1 MNYDSFHN
9 YVWFIILTKNNLT
22 SSKTLQSSFE
32 DIMKNRH
39 DDFFED
45 YLRSFTLN
53 LENIWEESS
62 ARELSKIENKKTQNS
77 AIVIGRGPS
86 LKKNYHLEKLAA
98 SNYKGSIVCCDGI
111 LPDALKAG
119 VTPIKFPKFYVV
131 TIDPFP
137 ATENFYRPS
146 IVKKYG
152 SKIKGIFSTVT
163 RPSVVKRAR
172 LAGIKIHWLHSL
184 YDLNEGKKSFNNISA
199 LMVRTKNHTNGLP
212 AIQTGGNAGTS
223 SWFISWQILKCTTVA
238 LIGIN
243 HGWELDDS
251 LETILSH
258 TFLNEKSLKKF
269 YNKDGI
275 KKKYQK
281 LFPRIYNP
289 EYKKYCISDPLFQF
303 YRNALI
309 EFIRRSPNNI
319 TTINA
324 TEGGSIFGKRVICSS
339 LENFLKQYKK

>member
-1 MNYDSFHN
+1 
-9 YVWFIILTKNNLT
+9 
-22 SSKTLQSSFE
+22 
-32 DIMKNRH
+32 MKARH

-45 YLRSFTLN
+45 YIRSFTFN
-53 LENIWEESS
+53 LENIWKESS
-62 ARELSKIENKKTQNS
+62 ARELTKSHNKKIQNS

-86 LKKNYHLEKLAA
+86 LKKNHQLELLAA

-119 VTPIKFPKFYVV
+119 VTPIKFPKYYVV

-163 RPSVVKRAR
+163 SPSVVQRAR
-172 LAGIKIHWLHSL
+172 LAGIKIHWIHSL
-184 YDLNEGKKSFNNISA
+184 YDYNEGKKSFNNISA
-199 LMVRTKNHTNGLP
+199 LMVRAKNHNHGLP

-223 SWFISWQILKCTTVA
+223 SWFVSWQILKCTTVA

-243 HGWELDDS
+243 HGWEVDDS

-269 YNKDGI
+269 YNQNGI

-309 EFIRRSPNNI
+309 EFIRRSPYNI

-324 TEGGSIFGKRVICSS
+324 TEGGSIFGKRIICTS
-339 LENFLKQYKK
+339 LKEFLKQYKR